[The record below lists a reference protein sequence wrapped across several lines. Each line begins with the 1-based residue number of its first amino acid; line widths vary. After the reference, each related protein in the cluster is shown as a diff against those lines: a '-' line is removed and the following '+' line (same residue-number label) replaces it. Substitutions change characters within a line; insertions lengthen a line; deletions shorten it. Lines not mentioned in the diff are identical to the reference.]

1 MLNYSVA
8 ELRDNTMIQ
17 PKITVVTV
25 CYNIAN
31 FIEKLLVDGLYLT
44 SKGYEFIGDLVS
56 QTIKN

>member
-1 MLNYSVA
+1 
-8 ELRDNTMIQ
+8 MIQ

-44 SKGYEFIGDLVS
+44 SKGYECISPLQRKVL
-56 QTIKN
+56 TV

>member
-1 MLNYSVA
+1 
-8 ELRDNTMIQ
+8 MIQ
-17 PKITVVTV
+17 PKISVVTV

-31 FIEKLLVDGLYLT
+31 CIEKLLVDGLYLT